1 MATTVQ
7 SAVGTAQFNRVLSDF
22 KHELS
27 QDEVDDFKFINSDDL
42 KKAVHRLQ
50 EQQKSEKRMQNLRRL
65 SSFLEAMDQFDKVV
79 SVFLNATDY
88 LGFIWGPAKFM
99 LLVAGSYSE
108 ALNTLLDAYQEIG
121 DHIPLLEQY
130 ESLIH
135 NSLYLQDIVGL
146 IYKDILNFHR
156 KAMKHFRQRAWKKLF
171 HATWRTFRTDFGAI
185 ISNLQSHRRLLD
197 SQAIFLGVQ
206 ETIKAME
213 ELHETRRVLDDE
225 CKRRQDEDSK
235 RRQLAVISWLS
246 AADSASDHE
255 DAFAV
260 HEDEPNSGL
269 WLFQH
274 NSVKDWID
282 PYSLSEPLLW
292 INGNPGAGKTILA
305 SALIEECRRQPHS
318 AAAFFYCKHGDP
330 ARDNFIGFARSFIF
344 QLTKLNSSLLPFVL
358 EKESSSGTDSLRSS
372 KIAKEI
378 LAVAVESFD
387 DLTIVIDG
395 LDECVKSQ
403 KAEIVSWIRSV
414 VASAETDDSRN
425 LRCCFLSQ
433 DDNDTGR
440 LLKGLPTFKITAE
453 HNNHDI
459 SRFCRRRAN
468 EIGQNFGVLPQDVQ
482 NLAECV
488 AGKADGM
495 FLYAKLVMDNLDSQV
510 SKAALKQ
517 EMKKIPPTLNQVYH
531 RIRHR
536 IIEESSPSE
545 QQVAKTLLSW
555 LLCAKRP
562 LKWHEIQG
570 AMSLD
575 LDGNSFDCERRLVR
589 DIKHFCGSLVEVRRG
604 GAICFVHL
612 TAKYF
617 LQDEP
622 ALPKQLEK
630 LNLTRLCFSHL
641 SLDSHASDITQDSIR
656 GYILRGEY
664 AFTEYAVVHAFD
676 HLLDVLSEG
685 GDILTLNYA
694 ALGMNLRKFVERRVS
709 APQKRASA
717 VKIIDNKLQV
727 FKDEDF
733 FNGLKHAIVYQKE
746 CEDNSPK
753 KINEEPV
760 LTLLPQLARV
770 RFVLEKMIISGST
783 LKLDSLYSQNLFKCS
798 EPRCE
803 SFHDGFPTQQNRDK
817 HRDQHERIYLCSFLG
832 CTSSMIGYSTAS
844 GLKQHEQ
851 EYHQELR
858 DGNSFPWHGTLEKL
872 DIAVEIE
879 NGNYAAFEL
888 WLSQWK
894 DTIPNHQ
901 ITNSISHQ
909 NPLYLASLHR
919 QNRMLKELLGKVSPK
934 LDMGQH
940 ITAMKAAIM
949 LAIMLGNEEGFR
961 ILVRHATTLPEREI
975 YRLLTSALH
984 RGEDNIARE
993 LLIYPSSPFLQ
1004 ADGMPRQ
1011 ASYLNLTIR
1020 HGRYEILQ
1028 YILENF
1034 QIDPDQIDDKG
1045 RTSLIAA
1052 AEFDK
1057 TEMATYLVTNRKCKK
1072 WTTNKKGDTPLSIAG
1087 REGHEE
1093 FISSIYHEE
1102 RNEPQ
1107 VQEWLRTAQ
1116 LRNATRD
1123 GSDQKVKELLNDSS
1137 LHVDEMDR
1145 QGRSPWLWAVEN
1157 SHDRVLEVLL
1167 RRSDI
1172 EFLRKGPW
1180 ARSDVSRIE
1189 NRKDGP
1195 GALHVTALAGH
1206 DSTMRVLLQS
1216 GKFDGE
1222 LDRHCP
1228 FFLKGPIGSAVS
1240 GTPLGIANECG
1251 HKDTVRIIEEYK
1263 VSLDKKD
1270 KASPTSTLLPI
1281 TEVRST
1287 E

>member
-1 MATTVQ
+1 MATTVPPT
-7 SAVGTAQFNRVLSDF
+7 VGTAQFNRVLSDF

-27 QDEVDDFKFINSDDL
+27 QDEVDDFNFTNAEDL

-65 SSFLEAMDQFDKVV
+65 SSSLEAMDQFDKVV

-99 LLVAGSYSE
+99 LLIAGSYSE

-121 DHIPLLEQY
+121 DHVPLLEQY
-130 ESLIH
+130 ESLIR
-135 NSLYLQDIVGL
+135 NSPYLQDIVGL

-225 CKRRQDEDSK
+225 CKRRQDEDGK
-235 RRQLAVISWLS
+235 HRQLAVVSWLS

-260 HEDEPNSGL
+260 HEDEPDSGS

-274 NSVKDWID
+274 DSTKDWID
-282 PYSLSEPLLW
+282 PYSSSEPLLW
-292 INGNPGAGKTILA
+292 INGKPGAGKTILA

-318 AAAFFYCKHGDP
+318 AVAFFYCKHGDP
-330 ARDNFIGFARSFIF
+330 ARDNFIGFARSIIF
-344 QLTKLNSSLLPFVL
+344 QFTKLNSSLLPFVL

-378 LAVAVESFD
+378 LAAAVESFG
-387 DLTIVIDG
+387 DLILVIDG
-395 LDECVKSQ
+395 LDECIKSQ
-403 KAEIVSWIRSV
+403 KNEIVSWALSV
-414 VASAETDDSRN
+414 IASAETDDSRN

-440 LLKGLPTFKITAE
+440 LLKALPTFKITDK
-453 HNNHDI
+453 HNSQDI
-459 SRFCRRRAN
+459 SHFCRRRAN
-468 EIGQNFGVLPQDVQ
+468 EIGQNFGLLPQDVQ
-482 NLAECV
+482 SLAECV

-517 EMKKIPPTLNQVYH
+517 EMKRIPPTLNQVYR

-536 IIEESSPSE
+536 ILDESSPPE

-575 LDGNSFDCERRLVR
+575 LDDNSFDCERRLVR

-656 GYILRGEY
+656 AYVVRGEY

-676 HLLDVLSEG
+676 HLLDVLSERD
-685 GDILTLNYA
+685 DIFTLSYG
-694 ALGMNLRKFVERRVS
+694 ALGMSLRKFVEKRVS
-709 APQKRASA
+709 APRKRASVA
-717 VKIIDNKLQV
+717 KTIDNKLQV
-727 FKDEDF
+727 LKNEDF
-733 FNGLKHAIVYQKE
+733 FDSLKHAIVYQKE
-746 CEDNSPK
+746 SEDKSRK
-753 KINEEPV
+753 KVDEEPV

-770 RFVLEKMIISGST
+770 RYVLEKMIISDFTS
-783 LKLDSLYSQNLFKCS
+783 KLDSLYGQNLFKCS

-803 SFHDGFPTQQNRDK
+803 SFHDGFPTQQIRDK

-832 CTSSMIGYSTAS
+832 CTSSMIGFNTALS
-844 GLKQHEQ
+844 LKQHEQ
-851 EYHQELR
+851 EYHQGVR
-858 DGNSFPWHGTLEKL
+858 NGNSFPWHGTLEKL
-872 DIAVEIE
+872 DIAAEIK

-888 WLSQWK
+888 WLSRWK
-894 DTIPNHQ
+894 DMIPNDQ
-901 ITNSISHQ
+901 IEMDGWK
-909 NPLYLASLHR
+909 YSLLRLVFSYR
-919 QNRMLKELLGKVSPK
+919 QNRMLKELLGKLPPT
-934 LDMGQH
+934 LDSRQTTH
-940 ITAMKAAIM
+940 ALIAAINS
-949 LAIMLGNEEGFR
+949 GNEEGVR
-961 ILVRHATTLPEREI
+961 IFLRHNTTLEDSTI
-975 YRLLTSALH
+975 YRLLTSSLL

-993 LLIYPSSPFLQ
+993 LLIYPSSPFLRP
-1004 ADGMPRQ
+1004 DGMARK

-1020 HGRYEILQ
+1020 HGRYGVFQ
-1028 YILENF
+1028 YILENY
-1034 QIDPDQIDDKG
+1034 QVDPD
-1045 RTSLIAA
+1045 
-1052 AEFDK
+1052 
-1057 TEMATYLVTNRKCKK
+1057 
-1072 WTTNKKGDTPLSIAG
+1072 
-1087 REGHEE
+1087 
-1093 FISSIYHEE
+1093 
-1102 RNEPQ
+1102 
-1107 VQEWLRTAQ
+1107 
-1116 LRNATRD
+1116 
-1123 GSDQKVKELLNDSS
+1123 
-1137 LHVDEMDR
+1137 
-1145 QGRSPWLWAVEN
+1145 
-1157 SHDRVLEVLL
+1157 
-1167 RRSDI
+1167 
-1172 EFLRKGPW
+1172 
-1180 ARSDVSRIE
+1180 
-1189 NRKDGP
+1189 
-1195 GALHVTALAGH
+1195 
-1206 DSTMRVLLQS
+1206 
-1216 GKFDGE
+1216 
-1222 LDRHCP
+1222 
-1228 FFLKGPIGSAVS
+1228 
-1240 GTPLGIANECG
+1240 
-1251 HKDTVRIIEEYK
+1251 
-1263 VSLDKKD
+1263 
-1270 KASPTSTLLPI
+1270 
-1281 TEVRST
+1281 
-1287 E
+1287 